1 MVLLVLTRYQS
12 REGSSMQNQPN
23 KNVFDSKTII
33 VMVSVALVYFGW
45 QSYLGKKYPDYN
57 KPKSTNV
64 STDTSKSLDK
74 NTSANQTVVES
85 VHSQVAPS
93 DLSTVEKT
101 ISFASEK
108 VSFDITSQGMGLKN
122 FTVNQYQDKEK
133 NKIKLGLSDSQ
144 SLFSMHL
151 NSIPGPLN
159 FDVVQESPG
168 NFVGIAKVG
177 GMTIKRE
184 LKFNSETSSFKST
197 ITINNPTE
205 DVKKGVSILIPEKIQ
220 ASQSKSFLFPS
231 YSHQDFFIGHS
242 SKTESMN
249 FSSAKEDFEKIFE
262 NTKLISVGSQ
272 YFTALVF
279 DQSAISPEVKVS
291 AEVASKTALA
301 ELTYKP
307 VQLANEMSFAE
318 VFYAGPKAIDV
329 LKSVDPE
336 LAGVIDLG
344 FFEMIGQPLLYI
356 MKAFHGWVGNWGFA
370 IIMLTLMVRFC
381 VLPFNLMSAKSMK
394 AMQKAQPAIQ
404 ALRDKHKDDPMRLNQ
419 EMMSTMKQHGANPM
433 GGCLPMLIQIPV
445 FFALYRVIGS
455 SVELY
460 NSPFVGWIHDLS
472 AHDPF
477 YVLPI
482 LMSVFMF
489 IQQKITPSTMDPA
502 QAKIMLFLPL
512 VFSVFMLQLP
522 AGLTL
527 YMVVST
533 LFGIIQ
539 QYFIMRDAKVSRA

>member
-1 MVLLVLTRYQS
+1 MVA
-12 REGSSMQNQPN
+12 
-23 KNVFDSKTII
+23 
-33 VMVSVALVYFGW
+33 VALVYFGW

-57 KPKSTNV
+57 KAKTASVVSETPKISDQNSSNTQAV
-64 STDTSKSLDK
+64 VGSDRSSVASKEFHPEQK
-74 NTSANQTVVES
+74 I
-85 VHSQVAPS
+85 
-93 DLSTVEKT
+93 
-101 ISFASEK
+101 ISFKSEK
-108 VSFDITSQGMGLKN
+108 VSFDITNQGMGLKN
-122 FTVNQYQDKEK
+122 FTVNQYEDKEK

-144 SLFSMHL
+144 SLFSMQL
-151 NSIPGPLN
+151 NSNPGPLD
-159 FDVVQESPG
+159 FDVIQESPG
-168 NFVGIAKVG
+168 IFVGTAKVG
-177 GMTIKRE
+177 GMIIKRE
-184 LKFNSETSSFKST
+184 MKFNSDNSSFKNT
-197 ITINNPTE
+197 ITISNPTE
-205 DVKKGVSILIPEKIQ
+205 DIKKGFSILIPEKIQ
-220 ASQSKSFLFPS
+220 ESQSKSFLFPS

-242 SKTESMN
+242 SKTESLN
-249 FSSAKEDFEKIFE
+249 FSSAKENFQKVFV
-262 NTKLISVGSQ
+262 NAKLISVGSQ

-279 DQSAISPEVKVS
+279 DQSAIAPEVKVS
-291 AEVASKTALA
+291 AEVSAKTALA

-307 VQLANEMSFAE
+307 VQLANEMSFTE
-318 VFYAGPKAIDV
+318 TFYAGPKAIDI
-329 LKSVDPE
+329 LKSLDPE

-404 ALRDKHKDDPMRLNQ
+404 ALRDKHKDDPMKLNQ

-460 NSPFVGWIHDLS
+460 NSPFIGWIHDLS

-477 YVLPI
+477 YVLPV

-512 VFSVFMLQLP
+512 VFSIFMLQLP

-539 QYFIMRDAKVSRA
+539 QYFIMRDAKVSRP